1 MADSTVTARPGSALR
16 RAIPALGLTQL
27 IAWGTTYYLPAVLR
41 HRFSVELALSDA
53 MIFAGVGVT
62 LVVAA
67 LVAWPVGRLMD
78 SQGAG
83 RFMPVGSLCLAL
95 GLLILGNSTGW
106 MGYFL
111 AWVVFGFGMSL
122 AMANAAFSA
131 LTQMAGQ
138 GARRAI
144 VIIMLFGGLAATVF
158 WPLTLWLDGQIGWR
172 NICFLYAALHLLVC
186 LPLHVIFLAG
196 STNMAE
202 RQDLR
207 QDEAAG
213 LIPPQQRRQAAA
225 LIGIALAG
233 NGFVSWGLDL
243 HLITI
248 FTDFGLPTAVAVWV
262 AAMKG
267 PATLLARGADILSA
281 SRLSPM
287 TSALAAG
294 ILIPVG
300 LSLALVFGEGLP
312 AALLF
317 IVLFSFGTGLMTVA
331 RATLALVLLGSQG
344 YATTLGR
351 MTLPTQIVYAVS
363 PMLFSLMIERLGT
376 SGVIVVALAAS
387 VLSLAAL
394 ILLARLAKG
403 RAG

>member
-1 MADSTVTARPGSALR
+1 MADITLTARPGSALR

-41 HRFSVELALSDA
+41 HRFSAELGLSDA

-67 LVAWPVGRLMD
+67 LLAWPVGRLMD
-78 SQGAG
+78 RRGAG
-83 RFMPVGSLCLAL
+83 RFMPLGSLFLAF
-95 GLLILGNSTGW
+95 GLLILGNCTGW
-106 MGYFL
+106 IGYFL
-111 AWVVFGFGMSL
+111 AWTVFGFGMSL
-122 AMANAAFSA
+122 AMSNAAFSA

-144 VIIMLFGGLAATVF
+144 VLIMLFGGLAATVF

-172 NICFLYAALHLLVC
+172 NICYLYAALHVLVC
-186 LPLHVIFLAG
+186 LPLHVLFLAR
-196 STNMAE
+196 STGDAD

-207 QDEAAG
+207 QDESAG
-213 LIPPQQRRQAAA
+213 LIPPEKRRKAAA

-248 FTDFGLPTAVAVWV
+248 FADFGLTTAAAVWI

-267 PATLLARGADILSA
+267 PSTLLARGADILSA
-281 SRLSPM
+281 GRLSPM

-294 ILIPVG
+294 ALIPAS
-300 LSLALVFGEGLP
+300 LSLALLFGNGMP

-351 MTLPTQIVYAVS
+351 LTLPTQIVYAVS
-363 PMLFSLMIERLGT
+363 PMTFSLMIERAGT
-376 SGVIVVALAAS
+376 KGVILVALMA
-387 VLSLAAL
+387 SLASFVAL
-394 ILLARLAKG
+394 ILLSRLASE